1 MYQKNEA
8 VLFKTFEN
16 IQEKYDMKLKIIKK
30 KILLHENASK
40 KLK

>member
-8 VLFKTFEN
+8 GLFKTFKN
-16 IQEKYDMKLKIIKK
+16 IQEKYDLKLKIIKK
-30 KILLHENASK
+30 KLLLHENASK